1 MRKRNASRSDRSG
14 FSTIRQLMCSDGRM
28 KLTLIVLVAAALV
41 VPASASAKSMYCSK
55 SGDVCYQAKGSP
67 IKLKITTAAKYF
79 SRYRLCITD
88 PHGTRECHR
97 FSMHAAKA
105 GSYSST
111 VSWPKHFEYGGKG
124 TYHARW
130 YAGGNALGPRVA
142 F

>member
-1 MRKRNASRSDRSG
+1 
-14 FSTIRQLMCSDGRM
+14 MCSDARM
-28 KLTLIVLVAAALV
+28 KRTLTPFLLAASAAALLL
-41 VPASASAKSMYCSK
+41 PSSALARSKYCSA

-67 IKLKITTAAKYF
+67 IKLQLATAARYF

-97 FSMHAAKA
+97 FLMHTAGG

-111 VSWPKHFEYGGKG
+111 VSWPKHYKYGGKG

-130 YAGGNALGPRVA
+130 YAHGKALGPRVA